1 MRIVI
6 DTNIALDLLVFDDPG
21 CAALLAALE
30 LGELQ
35 WIATAAM
42 REELARVLDYP
53 LVAARLARNGR
64 DAELVLAAFDRRVHP
79 VDDQPARAPCLCRD
93 PDDQI
98 FVDLAVAQRA
108 QLLSKDRAL
117 LEMRGP
123 LARLG
128 VEVAIPG
135 G

>member
-6 DTNIALDLLVFDDPG
+6 DTNIVLDLLVFDDPD
-21 CAALLAALE
+21 CVALRVALE
-30 LGELQ
+30 VGELQ
-35 WIATAAM
+35 WMATAAM
-42 REELARVLDYP
+42 REELVRVLGYP

-64 DAELVLAAFDRRVHP
+64 DAEGVLASYDRRVHP
-79 VDDQPARAPCLCRD
+79 VDEAPARAPCLCRD

-98 FVDLAVAQRA
+98 FVDLAVAQGAR
-108 QLLSKDRAL
+108 LLSKDRAL

-128 VEVAIPG
+128 VEVAVPG

>member
-21 CAALLAALE
+21 CAALLAALD
-30 LGELQ
+30 LNELQ
-35 WIATAAM
+35 LIATSAM
-42 REELARVLDYP
+42 RKELARVLDYP

-64 DAELVLAAFDRRVHP
+64 DAALVLAAFDRRVHP
-79 VDDQPARAPCLCRD
+79 VDKQPARAPCLCRD

-108 QLLSKDRAL
+108 RLLSKDRAL